1 MFRACKHKFKVSMN
15 NAPNRRTNNT
25 VKNDMDK
32 AQVVS
37 NANANAN
44 ANAKVNAKVNVINLW
59 KHFHYRKI
67 QDFEI
72 AILKQQHKL
81 EFQN

>member
-44 ANAKVNAKVNVINLW
+44 AKVNVINLW

-72 AILKQQHKL
+72 AILKQQPKL
-81 EFQN
+81 DFQN

>member
-1 MFRACKHKFKVSMN
+1 MN

-44 ANAKVNAKVNVINLW
+44 AKVNVINLW

-72 AILKQQHKL
+72 AILKQQPKL